1 MNGDVEHQL
10 PHILNLRFFGVPSNL
25 LLMHLDLQGIA
36 ISTGSAC
43 SAGDVEPSHVLEAMY
58 SKDHQSLKESI
69 RISFG
74 YRNTQDEV
82 VMLTDTLI
90 ATVKRLK
97 KDSSE

>member
-1 MNGDVEHQL
+1 
-10 PHILNLRFFGVPSNL
+10 
-25 LLMHLDLQGIA
+25 MHLDLQGIA

-58 SKDHQSLKESI
+58 GKDHQSLKESI